1 MQSSPEIVFYDLT
14 NNIARYTLSQP
25 VLSVKNLTKKFGE
38 FKAVDNLSMDIEKGK
53 ITLVIGPN
61 GSGKTTMLN
70 CVSRLY
76 PADEGQVFFR
86 GEDVTNNKTHELV
99 EKGLVRTFQV
109 SSPFTRLTVL
119 ENLLVSYG
127 QNSGEKFK
135 WAPFS
140 SKWKNE
146 EKDAMEKAY
155 GVLELLEITELAH
168 DPAYTLSGGQLKLLE
183 IGRALMTDAK
193 MILTDEPA
201 GSVSVIL
208 AEKIFSHIRELCR
221 NQGLDFLLIEHRL
234 DIASKYVD
242 YVYAMDSG
250 SVLAHGKPK
259 DVFEDIKVIESYLT
273 VRR

>member
-1 MQSSPEIVFYDLT
+1 M
-14 NNIARYTLSQP
+14 NILETKALYHDFSGLK
-25 VLSVKNLTKKFGE
+25 VLFDVNLEVEEGE
-38 FKAVDNLSMDIEKGK
+38 RHA
-53 ITLVIGPN
+53 VIGPN
-61 GSGKTTMLN
+61 GAGKTTLFN
-70 CVSRLY
+70 VITGTYQPS
-76 PADEGQVFFR
+76 EGQVFFR
-86 GEDVTNNKTHELV
+86 GEDVTKNKTHELV

-140 SKWKNE
+140 SKWKDE

-155 GVLELLEITELAH
+155 RALDLLEITELAH

>member
-1 MQSSPEIVFYDLT
+1 MHPDPEIVFYDLT
-14 NNIARYTLSQP
+14 NNISRYNLSQP
-25 VLSVKNLTKKFGE
+25 VLSIKNMTKKFGE
-38 FKAVDNLSMDIEKGK
+38 FKAVDNLSMDIEHGK

-70 CVSRLY
+70 CVSGLY
-76 PADEGQVFFR
+76 KADEGRVFFR
-86 GEDVTNNKTHELV
+86 GEDVTGDKTHELV

-127 QNSGEKFK
+127 SNSGEKFM
-135 WAPFS
+135 WASFS
-140 SKWKNE
+140 SKWRDQ

-155 GVLELLEITELAH
+155 GVLDLLEITELAQ

-193 MILTDEPA
+193 MILSDEPA
-201 GSVSVIL
+201 GSVSVLL
-208 AEKIFSHIRELCR
+208 AEKIFTYIRELCR

-234 DIASKYVD
+234 DVASKYVD
-242 YVYAMDSG
+242 YVYAMDNG
-250 SVLAHGKPK
+250 SVLSHGKPR